1 MASPEMESWRL
12 VEHPQEVAGRHPG
25 LFDGPPYLRRREVG
39 DLARHATLYRNCT
52 ESEN

>member
-1 MASPEMESWRL
+1 
-12 VEHPQEVAGRHPG
+12 
-25 LFDGPPYLRRREVG
+25 LRRREVG